1 MYVVIR
7 TLTSSSRSV
16 LGLSLVAFAIAGS
29 AQGSTGTAVV
39 DVPAVVVTGGALAVA
54 LTGVIALA
62 QFART
67 VSRRRLALAALSL
80 WTAVLLVSGTHAIGL
95 ETVAS
100 GTPAPGAAGTLLESV
115 TWATV
120 LGAGSTTGF
129 LAFREYGARAETGS
143 PEERVLE
150 GDADV

>member
-16 LGLSLVAFAIAGS
+16 LGLSLAAFAIAGS
-29 AQGSTGTAVV
+29 AQGWTGTPVG
-39 DVPAVVVTGGALAVA
+39 DVPAVAVTGGALAVA
-54 LTGVIALA
+54 LAGVLGLA

-80 WTAVLLVSGTHAIGL
+80 WTAVLLVSGAHAIGL

-100 GTPAPGAAGTLLESV
+100 GTPASGAAGTLLESV

-129 LAFREYGARAETGS
+129 LGFREYGSRGETGS
-143 PEERVLE
+143 PEEQVLD